1 VIDWNS
7 SVLTSEHD
15 LSEFDCGVPALNDWL
30 RTHAIDAG
38 RRGTARTNVWT
49 PMGNDRVVAY
59 YSLAPYMVA
68 RDGLTST
75 LAGGLNTSVPGY
87 LLGKLALDK
96 TLHGRGNGAEL
107 LFDAL
112 SRVAEVADLASG
124 RLLVVDAIDERA
136 AAFYRKYRFRPATND
151 PLRLVIKIATIQQA
165 FGS

>member
-1 VIDWNS
+1 
-7 SVLTSEHD
+7 
-15 LSEFDCGVPALNDWL
+15 
-30 RTHAIDAG
+30 
-38 RRGTARTNVWT
+38 
-49 PMGNDRVVAY
+49 
-59 YSLAPYMVA
+59 MVA

-75 LAGGLNTSVPGY
+75 PAGGLDTSVPGY

-136 AAFYRKYRFRPATND
+136 AAFYRKYRFRPAAND